1 MDACFIHNI
10 CPFVLKVTWKK
21 YWSLFHSCLPAQVG
35 VSVTHWVHSAI
46 SLLLLDAPQ
55 QKSHSWMTLM
65 LSWILIHQPKL
76 GALVMSLSYTVLLM
90 AVMSDNS
97 AINKLVV
104 WCRAGGLS
112 GVVFQ
117 RLLCALWRPE
127 CVGLPQLLDS
137 WWNRTFLV
145 AMGQFRWLSCMIY
158 RFMRL
163 R

>member
-1 MDACFIHNI
+1 MHALHSI
-10 CPFVLKVTWKK
+10 CPFAFKVTQKK
-21 YWSLFHSCLPAQVG
+21 YWSLFHSSLPAQVG
-35 VSVTHWVHSAI
+35 VSVTHWVHSAF
-46 SLLLLDAPQ
+46 SQLLLDALQ
-55 QKSHSWMTLM
+55 QKSHSWMTLI

-117 RLLCALWRPE
+117 RLLCALWRPD
-127 CVGLPQLLDS
+127 VWVYHRWSGK
-137 WWNRTFLV
+137 FLV
-145 AMGQFRWLSCMIY
+145 AMGQFRWLSCMTY
-158 RFMRL
+158 RFIRL